1 MSLFRR
7 NGNSPARP
15 GVRVLFQAVVSLV
28 LVAVLVIVALRTQVF
43 STLATLQPGAVAWAA
58 GLYVVACVFNSLRWQ
73 LLLRNGGVRERLG
86 RLTALY
92 FIGMFFTLFLP
103 TTVGGDAF
111 RIYEVARRSGRP
123 TETIVAT
130 LQERLLN
137 LGTGLLIGLG
147 ATLYFL
153 PLIPMPLCVW
163 IVLGQVGAAVVISLL
178 LYPTLLGAAARGT
191 WRALGHRPAMR
202 RLVEHRLVARVLGV
216 LRPVVD
222 SPPPR
227 PSQMVPL
234 LSLAGMPVF
243 LAVGMH
249 YVVGRSLEIQAGFLV
264 YCLVVP
270 VVWVVRMLPVSLNG
284 LGVGEG
290 AFVLLMGMFAVPEG
304 QALALALT
312 MLGLQTGLAL
322 AGGVVLAVRLA
333 RGTWASVRAPA
344 ELGQPF
350 EREESS
356 PPSGA
361 DLPGDAGPFPPERV
375 IVATKAEGGI

>member
-1 MSLFRR
+1 MTLFQRKD
-7 NGNSPARP
+7 NSPARP
-15 GVRVLFQAVVSLV
+15 GVRVLQALVSLV
-28 LVAVLVIVALRTQVF
+28 LVVVLVIVALRTEAL
-43 STLATLQPGAVAWAA
+43 STLRDLQPGAVAWAA
-58 GLYVVACVFNSLRWQ
+58 AMFVAACVFNSLRWQ
-73 LLLRNGGVRERLG
+73 LLLCNGGVREPLG

-103 TTVGGDAF
+103 TSAGGDAF

-123 TETIVAT
+123 AEAIVAT

-137 LGTGLLIGLG
+137 LGTGLLVGLG

-178 LYPTLLGAAARGT
+178 LYPALLGAVARGT

-202 RLVEHRLVARVLGV
+202 RLVERRLVARVLGV

-222 SPPPR
+222 SPPLR

-234 LSLAGMPVF
+234 LGLAAMPVF

-249 YVVGRSLEIQAGFLV
+249 YVVGRSLEIQAGFLA

-270 VVWVVRMLPVSLNG
+270 AVWIVRMLPVSLNG

-290 AFVLLMGMFAVPEG
+290 AFVLLMGLFGVPQGQAV
-304 QALALALT
+304 ALALAI
-312 MLGLQTGLAL
+312 LGLQTGLAL
-322 AGGVVLAVRLA
+322 TGGVVLAVRLA
-333 RGTWASVRAPA
+333 RGTRASVRGPA
-344 ELGQPF
+344 ELGRPF
-350 EREESS
+350 EREENS
-356 PPSGA
+356 PPCGA
-361 DLPGDAGPFPPERV
+361 DRPGDAGLFPPEGVVVRSRV
-375 IVATKAEGGI
+375 G

>member
-1 MSLFRR
+1 MSHFRR
-7 NGNSPARP
+7 NDGSAARP
-15 GVRVLFQAVVSLV
+15 GVRVLLQALVSLA
-28 LVAVLVIVALRTQVF
+28 LVAVLVIVALRTQAF
-43 STLATLQPGAVAWAA
+43 ATLATLQPAAVAWAT
-58 GLYVVACVFNSLRWQ
+58 GMFVVGCVFNSLRWQ
-73 LLLRNGGVRERLG
+73 LLLRNVGVREPLG

-92 FIGMFFTLFLP
+92 FIGLFFTLFLP
-103 TTVGGDAF
+103 TSAGGDAF
-111 RIYEVARRSGRP
+111 RIYDVARRSGRP

-137 LGTGLLIGLG
+137 LGAGLLVGLV

-153 PLIPMPLCVW
+153 PLIPARLCAW

-178 LYPTLLGAAARGT
+178 LYPALLGAAARGV

-202 RLVEHRLVARVLGV
+202 RLVEHRLVARVLGL
-216 LRPVVD
+216 LRLVAE

-227 PSQMVPL
+227 PSQVVPL
-234 LSLAGMPVF
+234 LCLAGIPVF

-249 YVVGRSLEIQAGFLV
+249 YVVGRSLDIQAGFLA

-290 AFVLLMGMFAVPEG
+290 AFVLLMGLFAVPEG

-333 RGTWASVRAPA
+333 RGTWASVRVPA
-344 ELGQPF
+344 EPGTPF
-350 EREESS
+350 EREESA
-356 PPSGA
+356 PAGGA
-361 DLPGDAGPFPPERV
+361 DQPGEAGDFPPERV